1 MSTMSPSPGLLI
13 YSEQALPGCNSS
25 HTVDALKIQV
35 DYARNTHFLPLTI
48 KVMKMT
54 RSDVDIYTLEMNPI
68 FIDLNRVWTGA

>member
-1 MSTMSPSPGLLI
+1 M
-13 YSEQALPGCNSS
+13 
-25 HTVDALKIQV
+25 